1 MPKQT
6 PMPAI
11 IHDPYAG
18 NKLIEQLGIIRSRQ
32 EIAKLLLNLP
42 PRPPKDIG
50 SIPRHIRLHM
60 LMTVRDMHIPSMEE
74 LQLYET
80 MDIMIRQ
87 NYDHIHPSSSSTWSR
102 ISGEDPHYKPPVN
115 VPTYGAAV
123 VGVSGS
129 GKTQA
134 ISRCLNTYP
143 QIIQHSSFFRMVN
156 GLQQVVW
163 LSLNVPASGK
173 ANELAATL
181 MTAWKRATGST
192 RFDKTLSGNWSEG
205 PRMLDEWR
213 QVASSHFL
221 GFLHLDE
228 VQNFFKLSSLDQ
240 RRKRKAGDP
249 HPELRIIE
257 DQSLKWILSALNEWQ
272 IPLLVSGTPDG
283 IGALTKRLSNAERI
297 VTSGH
302 HAFKHFWG
310 ENDSTFRKHFLPT
323 LALYQFVAQP
333 LPVTKELE
341 DTILNITA
349 GVQRLIIALWIA
361 AHRVAFERSDDDI
374 RITDFQ
380 IAAESYL
387 APISPAIAALRSNDP
402 ERLALYEDLSS
413 RDHSFWAQFW
423 SKVSQV

>member
-129 GKTQA
+129 GK
-134 ISRCLNTYP
+134 
-143 QIIQHSSFFRMVN
+143 
-156 GLQQVVW
+156 
-163 LSLNVPASGK
+163 
-173 ANELAATL
+173 
-181 MTAWKRATGST
+181 
-192 RFDKTLSGNWSEG
+192 
-205 PRMLDEWR
+205 
-213 QVASSHFL
+213 
-221 GFLHLDE
+221 
-228 VQNFFKLSSLDQ
+228 
-240 RRKRKAGDP
+240 
-249 HPELRIIE
+249 LR
-257 DQSLKWILSALNEWQ
+257 
-272 IPLLVSGTPDG
+272 P
-283 IGALTKRLSNAERI
+283 
-297 VTSGH
+297 
-302 HAFKHFWG
+302 
-310 ENDSTFRKHFLPT
+310 
-323 LALYQFVAQP
+323 
-333 LPVTKELE
+333 
-341 DTILNITA
+341 
-349 GVQRLIIALWIA
+349 
-361 AHRVAFERSDDDI
+361 
-374 RITDFQ
+374 
-380 IAAESYL
+380 
-387 APISPAIAALRSNDP
+387 
-402 ERLALYEDLSS
+402 
-413 RDHSFWAQFW
+413 
-423 SKVSQV
+423 